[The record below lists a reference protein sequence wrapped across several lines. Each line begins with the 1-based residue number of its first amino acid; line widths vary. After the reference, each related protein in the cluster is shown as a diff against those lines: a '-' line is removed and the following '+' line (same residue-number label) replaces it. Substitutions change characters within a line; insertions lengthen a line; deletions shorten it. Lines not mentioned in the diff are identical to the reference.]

1 MERYLLNILDVIQE
15 IIINISNQ
23 KSWILKEI
31 LFPVTICIFLTLS
44 ILKNSKNSLNKI
56 SDQLN
61 KNKKKGQRNYRKK

>member
-23 KSWILKEI
+23 KSWILKI

-44 ILKNSKNSLNKI
+44 ILKNSKNSLNKT